1 MDGLTAW
8 MEKHILPIAA
18 KIGAQKHLVAL
29 RDAFIGTMPAT
40 MAGSIAVMI
49 NAIIRDLPG
58 QFVPTWADSIA
69 KGEGIFAVISTII
82 GINGFVWN
90 GTLAVAG
97 LVFAFSWGYNLARA
111 YGVNDLAGGIVS
123 MATLIQGIAFSA
135 PASVKIPQG
144 ELGDKAIKALTDA
157 GSAVAQ
163 VAETDP
169 VTNAVTNF
177 DQVTNSAWGWLNLNH
192 LNGNA
197 YFTVMILGALS
208 VIIFCK
214 LMLADITIKMPDT
227 VPPAV
232 SKAFAA
238 ILPATIALYVIAII
252 NFIVGKLTNGQLL
265 IDLIQKYIAE
275 PFLGL
280 SQGLGA
286 VLLITVLVQVFW
298 FFGIH
303 GPNVL
308 APVLEGIWGQ
318 AQLINIDVFQKGYAG
333 KTGTPAVL
341 EAIKDGKAYM
351 WVRGSFD
358 AFAWFGGSGGTIV
371 LIIAILLFSKRADYL
386 TVGKLSI
393 GPGIFNINEP
403 VMFGLPIV
411 LNPIMFIPF
420 LVAPVV
426 ATTIGWLATYFGLVA
441 PVSQQVTWVVPPML
455 LSFLATGA
463 DWRAPIVTL
472 ICMVVAFVIYAPFV
486 ISANKIDPDLGEK

>member
-1 MDGLTAW
+1 MDGLTSW
-8 MEKHILPIAA
+8 MEKYILPVAA

-49 NAIIRDLPG
+49 NAIIRDLPP
-58 QFVPTWADSIA
+58 QFWPSYDA
-69 KGEGIFAVISTII
+69 STIPVI
-82 GINGFVWN
+82 REIISINGFVWN

-111 YGVNDLAGGIVS
+111 YRVNDLAGGIVGV
-123 MATLIQGIAFSA
+123 ATLIQGIAFSYST
-135 PASVKIPQG
+135 SVATAVPT
-144 ELGDKAIKALTDA
+144 ALMDEINA
-157 GSAVAQ
+157 GSA
-163 VAETDP
+163 TSGW
-169 VTNAVTNF
+169 
-177 DQVTNSAWGWLNLNH
+177 SATADAITAGGWGWLKLDH

-197 YFTVMILGALS
+197 YFTVMIMGAIS

-214 LMLADITIKMPDT
+214 LMLADITIKMPDS

-252 NFIVGKLTNGQLL
+252 NFIVGKLTDGQLI
-265 IDLIQKYIAE
+265 IDLVQKYIAE

-286 VLLITVLVQVFW
+286 VLIVTVFVQIFW

-318 AQLINIDVFQKGYAG
+318 AQLINIDIFQKGYEG
-333 KTGTPAVL
+333 QTGTNAVL
-341 EAIKDGKAYM
+341 AAIEDGKAYM

-358 AFAWFGGSGGTIV
+358 SFAWFGGSGGTIV
-371 LIIAILLFSKRADYL
+371 LLIAILILSKRADYL
-386 TVGKLSI
+386 TVAKLSI
-393 GPGIFNINEP
+393 GPGVFNINEP

-411 LNPIMFIPF
+411 LNAIMFIPF
-420 LVAPVV
+420 IIAPLVA
-426 ATTIGWLATYFGLVA
+426 TSIGWLATYFGLVA

-472 ICMVVAFVIYAPFV
+472 GCMVVTFFIWAPFV
-486 ISANKIDPDLGEK
+486 ISANKIDPKLGE

>member
-1 MDGLTAW
+1 MNGLMAW
-8 MEKHILPIAA
+8 MEKYILPTAA

-29 RDAFIGTMPAT
+29 RDAFIGTLPAT
-40 MAGSIAVMI
+40 MAGSVAVMI
-49 NAIIRDLPG
+49 NAIIRDLP
-58 QFVPTWADSIA
+58 QEFVSTYAASLEAD
-69 KGEGIFAVISTII
+69 KGIFAVLNVII

-90 GTLAVAG
+90 GTLAIAG
-97 LVFAFSWGYNLARA
+97 LIFAFSWGYNLAKA
-111 YGVNDLAGGIVS
+111 YNVNELAGGIVS
-123 MATLIQGIAFSA
+123 LATLISGVAFAPNNTAELAVKVPEKIANA
-135 PASVKIPQG
+135 INGAEIGASIANNQ
-144 ELGDKAIKALTDA
+144 LT
-157 GSAVAQ
+157 VN
-163 VAETDP
+163 P
-169 VTNAVTNF
+169 
-177 DQVTNSAWGWLNLNH
+177 WGWLNLNH

-197 YFTVMILGALS
+197 FFTVMIMGALS
-208 VIIFCK
+208 TIIFCK
-214 LMLADITIKMPDT
+214 LMQADLTIKMPDS

-238 ILPATIALYVIAII
+238 ILPATIALYVVAII
-252 NFIVGKLTNGQLL
+252 NFTVSKLSGGQLL

-286 VLLITVLVQVFW
+286 VLIVTVFVQIFW

-318 AQLINIDVFQKGYAG
+318 AQLINIDIFQKGYEG
-333 KTGTPAVL
+333 KTGTAAVL
-341 EAIKDGKAYM
+341 AAIDDGKAYM

-386 TVGKLSI
+386 TVGKLSL

-403 VMFGLPIV
+403 IMFGLPVV

-420 LVAPVV
+420 VIAPLV
-426 ATTIGWLATYFGLVA
+426 ATTIGWVATYLGLVA
-441 PVSQQVTWVVPPML
+441 PVSQQVAWVTPPLL

-463 DWRAPIVTL
+463 DWRASIVAL
-472 ICMVVAFVIYAPFV
+472 VCMVVTFLIWTPFV
-486 ISANKIDPDLGEK
+486 IAANKMDPALGESEQ

>member
-8 MEKHILPIAA
+8 MEKYILPVAG

-49 NAIIRDLPG
+49 NAMIRDLPQ
-58 QFVPTWADSIA
+58 QFFSDYAANLAAD
-69 KGEGIFAVISTII
+69 KGFFAVINVII

-90 GTLAVAG
+90 GTLAIAG
-97 LVFAFSWGYNLARA
+97 LIFAFSWGYNLARA
-111 YGVNDLAGGIVS
+111 YKVNDLAGGIVGL
-123 MATLIQGIAFSA
+123 ATLIQGIAFSYSNTLETA
-135 PASVKIPQG
+135 VPK
-144 ELGDKAIKALTDA
+144 ELMNTINA
-157 GSAVAQ
+157 GSADSGWSAT
-163 VAETDP
+163 AEGLT
-169 VTNAVTNF
+169 AGG
-177 DQVTNSAWGWLNLNH
+177 WGWLKLDH

-197 YFTVMILGALS
+197 YFTVMIMGAIS

-214 LMLADITIKMPDT
+214 LMLANITIKMPDS

-252 NFIVGKLTNGQLL
+252 NYVVGKLTNGQLI
-265 IDLIQKYIAE
+265 IDLVQKYIAE

-286 VLLITVLVQVFW
+286 VLIVTIFVQIFW

-318 AQLINIDVFQKGYAG
+318 AQLINIDIFQKGYKG
-333 KTGTPAVL
+333 LTGTPAVL
-341 EAIKDGKAYM
+341 KAIDDGKAYM

-386 TVGKLSI
+386 TVGKLSL

-403 VMFGLPIV
+403 IMFGLPIV
-411 LNPIMFIPF
+411 LNAIMFVPF

-426 ATTIGWLATYFGLVA
+426 ATSIGWLATYFGLVA
-441 PVSQQVTWVVPPML
+441 PVSQQVTWVVPPIL

-463 DWRAPIVTL
+463 DWRAPIVT
-472 ICMVVAFVIYAPFV
+472 IVCMVVTFLIWTPFV
-486 ISANKIDPDLGEK
+486 IAANRMEPTDFE